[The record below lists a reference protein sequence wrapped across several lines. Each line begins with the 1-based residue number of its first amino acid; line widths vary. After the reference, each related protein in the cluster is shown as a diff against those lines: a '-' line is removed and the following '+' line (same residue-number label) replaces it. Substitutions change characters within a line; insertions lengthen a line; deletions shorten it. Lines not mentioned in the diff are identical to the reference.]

1 MEKRSL
7 ETLTIAGGWLC
18 LDFVNTVSD
27 RSIDSP
33 FEYLSSYPHVLEWT
47 NGRKLVSATQ
57 NSQLNV
63 LSKKRPIE
71 SAKSWIRTLEVREM
85 LFRYFQRIAKGRSP
99 ELKDQNSFNK
109 WLSKS
114 LNKSAVEFDKN
125 KAVLSWNIRKNWIG
139 KYEKFIMELRKL
151 LNCSY
156 RKAINLFAA
165 AVIKINTMLYRRWPV
180 IKINTMLY
188 RRWHPICRIIL
199 GKSFCSEGF
208 LVPGNCHQKANSMV
222 ALRVEHVK

>member
-1 MEKRSL
+1 MEMEKRSL

-47 NGRKLVSATQ
+47 NRVKLQSKAQ
-57 NSQLNV
+57 NSHLDV
-63 LSKKRPIE
+63 LSRKRPIE

-85 LFRYFQRIAKGRSP
+85 LFQYFHMIAKGRSP

-114 LNKSAVEFDKN
+114 LNKSVVEFDKN
-125 KAVLSWNIRKNWIG
+125 KSVLSWNIHPDDFDRHI
-139 KYEKFIMELRKL
+139 YL
-151 LNCSY
+151 
-156 RKAINLFAA
+156 
-165 AVIKINTMLYRRWPV
+165 VIKSAYDLLTSDKQNR
-180 IKINTMLY
+180 IKECGPCGWLF
-188 RRWHPICRIIL
+188 L
-199 GKSFCSEGF
+199 DKSK
-208 LVPGNCHQKANSMV
+208 NNSRKWCKM
-222 ALRVEHVK
+222 ETCGSHVKSRAYYQRQKMMKLNA